1 MNHRTTLFVYSNE
14 KAVFD
19 ALGAKETIVVPASKT
34 SPLAREDRI
43 EIDVSLLKP
52 EYRDILAKLQLLN
65 VQLGRKRNEKPQFTI
80 FSDHESQPAGVRI
93 DVAPQTARNM
103 AQYEKLSQLAVDMV
117 LRLIRVNLNT
127 APYFFEEWYR
137 AYLFEEPDLE
147 VSALRMWNTLVGEAF
162 PITSAELQQA
172 TSMELILDGDKL
184 RFLFYWPLIDHR
196 LEFARDK
203 REIGVFYLDSLP
215 GDYDLSISGA
225 RVRGNS
231 KFVPTSLY
239 VNSFHTQLP
248 GVSAEHAFVEPTGLH
263 PKYKVSVSGKN
274 EAPKSTCRLIFDL
287 DIPSTYIVDRYQLA
301 WFDDIFRN
309 VSVFGH
315 SNLELPSYKVSEGCS
330 LRVELDPDVREFEI
344 PLHLRYGEPLR
355 RVKPTGLG
363 AGDLYWDCDSDPET
377 DSLIRGSF
385 MHENRIL
392 ERTHWQMFHIG
403 SQGPNYLEA
412 MLPVG
417 DVGDSRVVEAGT
429 LALVS
434 VCAVWLAKIFWQI

>member
-19 ALGAKETIVVPASKT
+19 ALGGKDKVVVPASKA

-52 EYRDILAKLQLLN
+52 EYRDILGRLQLLN

-93 DVAPQTARNM
+93 DVAPQTARTM
-103 AQYEKLSQLAVDMV
+103 AQYEKLSRLAVEMV
-117 LRLIRVNLNT
+117 LQLIRVDT
-127 APYFFEEWYR
+127 KTTPYFFEEWYR
-137 AYLFEEPDLE
+137 AYVFEEPDLE
-147 VSALRMWNTLVGEAF
+147 VSALSIWNTLVGEAF
-162 PITSAELQQA
+162 PLSLAELQQA
-172 TSMELILDGDKL
+172 ASLELILDGDKL
-184 RFLFYWPLIDHR
+184 RFLFYWPLVDHR
-196 LEFARDK
+196 LEFARDT

-215 GDYDLSISGA
+215 GDYDLSISGV
-225 RVRGNS
+225 RVRGDS

-248 GVSAEHAFVEPTGLH
+248 GVSAEHAFVDPTGLH
-263 PKYKVSVSGKN
+263 PRYKVRVSGEN
-274 EAPKSTCRLIFDL
+274 EAPRSTCRLVFDL

-301 WFDDIFRN
+301 WDDDIFRN
-309 VSVFGH
+309 VSVFG
-315 SNLELPSYKVSEGCS
+315 SSDLELPSYKVSEGCS
-330 LRVELDPDVREFEI
+330 LRVELAPDAREFEI

-355 RVKPTGLG
+355 GVKPVGLA
-363 AGDLYWDCDSDPET
+363 AGDLYWDCETDPET

-392 ERTHWQMFHIG
+392 ERTHWQMFHVG

-412 MLPVG
+412 LLPVG
-417 DVGDSRVVEAGT
+417 DVRESRVVEGGT

-434 VCAVWLAKIFWQI
+434 VFAVWLAKLFWQI